1 MVILTDDTPNSTA
14 YPTRQTILRAMKW
27 LVKDARANDS
37 LFFHYSGHGGQSVAF
52 LDNVNGYEDTIFP
65 GDFQQA
71 GHIKGDV
78 QSLQERELM
87 AGNA

>member
-1 MVILTDDTPNSTA
+1 MVILTDDTPNPAA
-14 YPTRQTILRAMKW
+14 YPTRQNMIRAMKW
-27 LVKDARANDS
+27 LVKDAQANDS

-65 GDFQQA
+65 VDFQQA
-71 GHIKGDV
+71 GYVKGEV
-78 QSLQERELM
+78 ECLQETKLM